1 MNRLEQALANRF
13 TDRDEI
19 ADVANH
25 GCRGGV
31 SGFIYY
37 KEVREFFFE
46 HEYEI
51 QETLGDYDFS
61 LKDLITSPGDTI
73 DTLITSMV
81 WCVVELY
88 CQKVMDDDTEND

>member
-1 MNRLEQALANRF
+1 MNRLQQALADRF
-13 TDRDEI
+13 TDPDEI

-25 GCRGGV
+25 GCSGGV

-37 KEVREFFFE
+37 KEVREFFFKYE
-46 HEYEI
+46 DEIEEMLAEY
-51 QETLGDYDFS
+51 DYS
-61 LKDLITSPGDTI
+61 LKDLISSPGDTI
-73 DTLITSMV
+73 NTLINTMV